1 MDKYENKF
9 GLYFN
14 AKGSN
19 LSSGTTGDL
28 SELLC
33 LIEFKGEFDDEP
45 TAEAIKVVLTE
56 REVYFPENYRIKAPG
71 RIRIGLPRLL
81 PEEKKVV
88 GTYEA
93 KRVGDTY
100 RVVLLENGVF
110 KDYRNGKKRE
120 AESKWSISK
129 DGEIHREYKDRNIVV
144 FSINK
149 DESITGIAFID
160 KEGKRKEAPKD
171 IQLTFKKIK

>member
-1 MDKYENKF
+1 MDKNENKF

-81 PEEKKVV
+81 PEESTSQK
-88 GTYEA
+88 TPI
-93 KRVGDTY
+93 
-100 RVVLLENGVF
+100 
-110 KDYRNGKKRE
+110 
-120 AESKWSISK
+120 AEYPKP
-129 DGEIHREYKDRNIVV
+129 
-144 FSINK
+144 F
-149 DESITGIAFID
+149 
-160 KEGKRKEAPKD
+160 APPPAPPP
-171 IQLTFKKIK
+171 Q